1 MTRITLI
8 AAVAENGVIGNQG
21 EIPWRVP
28 GEMAHFKATTLGH
41 TLIMGRKT
49 FESIGRVLPGRRTI
63 VLTRDPEW
71 HHLEVATAR
80 TLHDALQLAGAVDEV
95 FIAGGAE
102 VYAQALPLADR
113 MILSEI
119 PAAQRGTRTSR
130 RGLLSGG
137 AKQSAFITRGSLKC
151 ASWRRIFWTERFN
164 AQISPFRGYLQISRL
179 HPLGGIHGGEQCV
192 SGNFCAAKVAWHP

>member
-102 VYAQALPLADR
+102 IYAQALPLADR

-119 PAAQRGTRTSR
+119 P
-130 RGLLSGG
+130 
-137 AKQSAFITRGSLKC
+137 GSP
-151 ASWRRIFWTERFN
+151 AGDAYFPTWPAERWRETERVYHTGFTEVR
-164 AQISPFRGYLQISRL
+164 F
-179 HPLGGIHGGEQCV
+179 
-192 SGNFCAAKVAWHP
+192 VASDILD